1 MEKRKSNEATD
12 GEAVANPD
20 SGSQQPQR
28 RIELPAVESPS
39 ISPVDAT
46 DTDTAPPEATDASTT
61 GAAQQNTSFR
71 LVEFTAPK
79 RPRFVIR
86 PRHKRYVLL
95 AASVAI
101 AAVVGAVTGAA
112 TSNGLSKAPPVDVAA
127 VEENKAM
134 QQSVARLTKEIT
146 SLKASLDAA
155 NRSASNQIAK
165 ISERLN
171 RETANVTGSVT
182 PQASQAALTA
192 PLPAARSEPAAAAMQ
207 LPRLSIVPDW
217 TIRELVTVSSTCRD
231 TATFIRSCLARHC
244 PASVRSNKSSDR
256 MDAGWW
262 LRPRASSY
270 RCAIAVISNS
280 SERLA

>member
-39 ISPVDAT
+39 ISPVELGHAT

-61 GAAQQNTSFR
+61 GAAQQNTSFS

-112 TSNGLSKAPPVDVAA
+112 TSNGLSKAPPVDV
-127 VEENKAM
+127 
-134 QQSVARLTKEIT
+134 
-146 SLKASLDAA
+146 
-155 NRSASNQIAK
+155 
-165 ISERLN
+165 
-171 RETANVTGSVT
+171 
-182 PQASQAALTA
+182 
-192 PLPAARSEPAAAAMQ
+192 
-207 LPRLSIVPDW
+207 
-217 TIRELVTVSSTCRD
+217 
-231 TATFIRSCLARHC
+231 
-244 PASVRSNKSSDR
+244 
-256 MDAGWW
+256 
-262 LRPRASSY
+262 
-270 RCAIAVISNS
+270 
-280 SERLA
+280 